1 MSYFLENEEV
11 EKVEE
16 VKEQDGIAS
25 IEPLLDNRIVRAI
38 REMGFEKLSPIQ
50 EQAIPYL
57 LQGEDIIG
65 QAQTG
70 TGKTAAFGIP
80 AIQHIN
86 PDVKKLQ
93 TIILCPTRELAIQAA
108 EELRKIAKYMHGI
121 KVLPVYGG
129 QDISRQIAGLRGV
142 QIIVGTPG
150 RVMDHMRRRTIK
162 LDLVNMVVLDEADEM
177 LNMGFREDMELILG
191 QIPGEHQTALFSA
204 TMPKP
209 ILEITDRFQKDAK
222 IVKVAAKE
230 LTIPLVSQKFY
241 RVKNQDKDAAC
252 VRLLEYYQ
260 PKLTLIF
267 CNTKK
272 KVDELSDL
280 LKEQGFQAE
289 GLHGDLSQAQ
299 RDAVMKR
306 FRNGGTSI
314 LIATDVAARGIDV
327 DDVEAVINYDIPQDI
342 EYYVHRIGRTGRA
355 GRKGRS
361 FTFANSREIYKI
373 REIERVCHTTITEK
387 KLPGAAKVLK
397 AKADKYLNK
406 AWELHEHE
414 DIELMK
420 SFLQRKME
428 EEGCDALELAA
439 AMLKLQ
445 VGDKGEEIAADEY
458 TKRGNRFGDRGR
470 SGRDDG
476 EGRSF
481 GRGDGSLAVKTGN
494 AEDSAAVTEIA
505 ETMAAPVSVRTEDAA
520 EMKTVR
526 MEENGAAVTKR
537 RLTANTLGTERR
549 EKRKRERNGKSRAS
563 VTASPREN
571 DLNLMRKLVDLPQK
585 PQLCFCGKSCIV
597 REECIGN
604 NRKVCGMKTLKKQI
618 PYILLG
624 ATLLLLLGLNIISQD
639 HWLDSDMAAEMIF
652 SRILSE
658 EHHIF
663 STTNWYYSTE
673 FRVLYTQLIM
683 GPLFRICSNWH
694 VIRTITNLVFY
705 GLMLASYYYFM
716 KPLKVSRGLTVLSS
730 CLLLLPF
737 SETMMTHMQMGNTYM
752 SHVILVLWF
761 FGMYLRLCSGEYH
774 AKRKVSLWIFYVL
787 LAIVCGMS
795 GVRYLLALQCPLVL
809 TSFFYLLG
817 GEEFQSFR
825 GEMTKE
831 HFQTLFSTDRMR
843 YFLYSLAG
851 AFFAVVGYG
860 INVVFI
866 SHKYVFQT
874 YGATNF
880 IALYHGVLFD
890 RIQNAVGCLLML
902 FGYIPDKGFL
912 SLRGVVTMAAFVLL
926 GIYGY
931 VTVKSGKMQ
940 RVTGFRSLITLFL
953 KVSFVLNLFVFIFT
967 TSTMVPRYYITIFI
981 FALPVLCFYLE
992 EEKMPFDRFAVA
1004 ALLTIC
1010 LILGTGKTV
1019 MSFLTVDKNETK
1031 RPVAEFL
1038 AGNGYD
1044 FGFATYNNANII
1056 TELTN
1061 GEVEIGNIGD
1071 PEHLEYFKWSS
1082 PMKYYEEGYHAGE
1095 TFLLLTAEECAEYAE
1110 APALNQGEK
1119 VYEDGSYTVYVFD
1132 STEDLMDCAVA
1143 RQ

>member
-1 MSYFLENEEV
+1 MSYFLKNEEV
-11 EKVEE
+11 NEEVEE

-209 ILEITDRFQKDAK
+209 ILEITDRFQNDAK
-222 IVKVAAKE
+222 LVKVAAQE

-470 SGRDDG
+470 SGRGDGEVRSFHRGDGRRRFGREDGERRRFVRGDRDRREDGSTGSG
-476 EGRSF
+476 EGRRRRRSDSREDGRKWNDRDRKTADRKPSAERAEREAKKRKKREEPGIGNSF
-481 GRGDGSLAVKTGN
+481 
-494 AEDSAAVTEIA
+494 
-505 ETMAAPVSVRTEDAA
+505 P
-520 EMKTVR
+520 
-526 MEENGAAVTKR
+526 
-537 RLTANTLGTERR
+537 
-549 EKRKRERNGKSRAS
+549 KRKRS
-563 VTASPREN
+563 
-571 DLNLMRKLVDLPQK
+571 
-585 PQLCFCGKSCIV
+585 
-597 REECIGN
+597 
-604 NRKVCGMKTLKKQI
+604 
-618 PYILLG
+618 
-624 ATLLLLLGLNIISQD
+624 
-639 HWLDSDMAAEMIF
+639 
-652 SRILSE
+652 
-658 EHHIF
+658 
-663 STTNWYYSTE
+663 
-673 FRVLYTQLIM
+673 
-683 GPLFRICSNWH
+683 
-694 VIRTITNLVFY
+694 
-705 GLMLASYYYFM
+705 
-716 KPLKVSRGLTVLSS
+716 
-730 CLLLLPF
+730 
-737 SETMMTHMQMGNTYM
+737 
-752 SHVILVLWF
+752 
-761 FGMYLRLCSGEYH
+761 
-774 AKRKVSLWIFYVL
+774 
-787 LAIVCGMS
+787 
-795 GVRYLLALQCPLVL
+795 
-809 TSFFYLLG
+809 
-817 GEEFQSFR
+817 
-825 GEMTKE
+825 
-831 HFQTLFSTDRMR
+831 
-843 YFLYSLAG
+843 
-851 AFFAVVGYG
+851 
-860 INVVFI
+860 
-866 SHKYVFQT
+866 
-874 YGATNF
+874 
-880 IALYHGVLFD
+880 
-890 RIQNAVGCLLML
+890 
-902 FGYIPDKGFL
+902 
-912 SLRGVVTMAAFVLL
+912 
-926 GIYGY
+926 
-931 VTVKSGKMQ
+931 
-940 RVTGFRSLITLFL
+940 
-953 KVSFVLNLFVFIFT
+953 
-967 TSTMVPRYYITIFI
+967 
-981 FALPVLCFYLE
+981 
-992 EEKMPFDRFAVA
+992 
-1004 ALLTIC
+1004 
-1010 LILGTGKTV
+1010 
-1019 MSFLTVDKNETK
+1019 
-1031 RPVAEFL
+1031 
-1038 AGNGYD
+1038 
-1044 FGFATYNNANII
+1044 
-1056 TELTN
+1056 
-1061 GEVEIGNIGD
+1061 
-1071 PEHLEYFKWSS
+1071 
-1082 PMKYYEEGYHAGE
+1082 
-1095 TFLLLTAEECAEYAE
+1095 
-1110 APALNQGEK
+1110 
-1119 VYEDGSYTVYVFD
+1119 
-1132 STEDLMDCAVA
+1132 
-1143 RQ
+1143 

>member
-209 ILEITDRFQKDAK
+209 ILEITDRFQNDAK
-222 IVKVAAKE
+222 LVKVAAQE
-230 LTIPLVSQKFY
+230 QTIPLVSQKFY

-445 VGDKGEEIAADEY
+445 VGDKDEEIAADEY

-470 SGRDDG
+470 SGRDGG

-481 GRGDGSLAVKTGN
+481 GRGDGRRKLGR
-494 AEDSAAVTEIA
+494 ED
-505 ETMAAPVSVRTEDAA
+505 
-520 EMKTVR
+520 
-526 MEENGAAVTKR
+526 G
-537 RLTANTLGTERR
+537 ERR
-549 EKRKRERNGKSRAS
+549 RFGRSDRDRRDDGSTGSGEERRRRRSDSREDGRKWNDRDRKNADRKPSAERAEREAKKRKK
-563 VTASPREN
+563 
-571 DLNLMRKLVDLPQK
+571 
-585 PQLCFCGKSCIV
+585 
-597 REECIGN
+597 REEPGIGN
-604 NRKVCGMKTLKKQI
+604 SFPKK
-618 PYILLG
+618 
-624 ATLLLLLGLNIISQD
+624 
-639 HWLDSDMAAEMIF
+639 
-652 SRILSE
+652 
-658 EHHIF
+658 
-663 STTNWYYSTE
+663 
-673 FRVLYTQLIM
+673 
-683 GPLFRICSNWH
+683 
-694 VIRTITNLVFY
+694 
-705 GLMLASYYYFM
+705 
-716 KPLKVSRGLTVLSS
+716 
-730 CLLLLPF
+730 
-737 SETMMTHMQMGNTYM
+737 
-752 SHVILVLWF
+752 
-761 FGMYLRLCSGEYH
+761 
-774 AKRKVSLWIFYVL
+774 KRS
-787 LAIVCGMS
+787 
-795 GVRYLLALQCPLVL
+795 
-809 TSFFYLLG
+809 
-817 GEEFQSFR
+817 
-825 GEMTKE
+825 
-831 HFQTLFSTDRMR
+831 
-843 YFLYSLAG
+843 
-851 AFFAVVGYG
+851 
-860 INVVFI
+860 
-866 SHKYVFQT
+866 
-874 YGATNF
+874 
-880 IALYHGVLFD
+880 
-890 RIQNAVGCLLML
+890 
-902 FGYIPDKGFL
+902 
-912 SLRGVVTMAAFVLL
+912 
-926 GIYGY
+926 
-931 VTVKSGKMQ
+931 
-940 RVTGFRSLITLFL
+940 
-953 KVSFVLNLFVFIFT
+953 
-967 TSTMVPRYYITIFI
+967 
-981 FALPVLCFYLE
+981 
-992 EEKMPFDRFAVA
+992 
-1004 ALLTIC
+1004 
-1010 LILGTGKTV
+1010 
-1019 MSFLTVDKNETK
+1019 
-1031 RPVAEFL
+1031 
-1038 AGNGYD
+1038 
-1044 FGFATYNNANII
+1044 
-1056 TELTN
+1056 
-1061 GEVEIGNIGD
+1061 
-1071 PEHLEYFKWSS
+1071 
-1082 PMKYYEEGYHAGE
+1082 
-1095 TFLLLTAEECAEYAE
+1095 
-1110 APALNQGEK
+1110 
-1119 VYEDGSYTVYVFD
+1119 
-1132 STEDLMDCAVA
+1132 
-1143 RQ
+1143 

>member
-1 MSYFLENEEV
+1 MSYFLKNEEVNEEV
-11 EKVEE
+11 EE
-16 VKEQDGIAS
+16 
-25 IEPLLDNRIVRAI
+25 
-38 REMGFEKLSPIQ
+38 IQ

-209 ILEITDRFQKDAK
+209 ILEITDRFQNDAK
-222 IVKVAAKE
+222 LVKVAAQE

-397 AKADKYLNK
+397 AKADKYLNR

-439 AMLKLQ
+439 TMLKLQ

-470 SGRDDG
+470 SGRGDG

-481 GRGDGSLAVKTGN
+481 GRGDGRRRFGRGDNGRDGARRRFGRDDSAGC
-494 AEDSAAVTEIA
+494 EDSRDA
-505 ETMAAPVSVRTEDAA
+505 ENSRFGRSDRRRRDNGSTGSGEDRRRRRSDSREDGRKWNDRDRKNADRKPSA
-520 EMKTVR
+520 EREAKKR
-526 MEENGAAVTKR
+526 KKREEPGIGNSFP
-537 RLTANTLGTERR
+537 
-549 EKRKRERNGKSRAS
+549 KRKRS
-563 VTASPREN
+563 
-571 DLNLMRKLVDLPQK
+571 
-585 PQLCFCGKSCIV
+585 
-597 REECIGN
+597 
-604 NRKVCGMKTLKKQI
+604 
-618 PYILLG
+618 
-624 ATLLLLLGLNIISQD
+624 
-639 HWLDSDMAAEMIF
+639 
-652 SRILSE
+652 
-658 EHHIF
+658 
-663 STTNWYYSTE
+663 
-673 FRVLYTQLIM
+673 
-683 GPLFRICSNWH
+683 
-694 VIRTITNLVFY
+694 
-705 GLMLASYYYFM
+705 
-716 KPLKVSRGLTVLSS
+716 
-730 CLLLLPF
+730 
-737 SETMMTHMQMGNTYM
+737 
-752 SHVILVLWF
+752 
-761 FGMYLRLCSGEYH
+761 
-774 AKRKVSLWIFYVL
+774 
-787 LAIVCGMS
+787 
-795 GVRYLLALQCPLVL
+795 
-809 TSFFYLLG
+809 
-817 GEEFQSFR
+817 
-825 GEMTKE
+825 
-831 HFQTLFSTDRMR
+831 
-843 YFLYSLAG
+843 
-851 AFFAVVGYG
+851 
-860 INVVFI
+860 
-866 SHKYVFQT
+866 
-874 YGATNF
+874 
-880 IALYHGVLFD
+880 
-890 RIQNAVGCLLML
+890 
-902 FGYIPDKGFL
+902 
-912 SLRGVVTMAAFVLL
+912 
-926 GIYGY
+926 
-931 VTVKSGKMQ
+931 
-940 RVTGFRSLITLFL
+940 
-953 KVSFVLNLFVFIFT
+953 
-967 TSTMVPRYYITIFI
+967 
-981 FALPVLCFYLE
+981 
-992 EEKMPFDRFAVA
+992 
-1004 ALLTIC
+1004 
-1010 LILGTGKTV
+1010 
-1019 MSFLTVDKNETK
+1019 
-1031 RPVAEFL
+1031 
-1038 AGNGYD
+1038 
-1044 FGFATYNNANII
+1044 
-1056 TELTN
+1056 
-1061 GEVEIGNIGD
+1061 
-1071 PEHLEYFKWSS
+1071 
-1082 PMKYYEEGYHAGE
+1082 
-1095 TFLLLTAEECAEYAE
+1095 
-1110 APALNQGEK
+1110 
-1119 VYEDGSYTVYVFD
+1119 
-1132 STEDLMDCAVA
+1132 
-1143 RQ
+1143 

>member
-16 VKEQDGIAS
+16 VKAQDGIAS

-38 REMGFEKLSPIQ
+38 REMGFEELSPIQ

-209 ILEITDRFQKDAK
+209 ILEITDRFQNDAK
-222 IVKVAAKE
+222 LVKVAAQE

-420 SFLQRKME
+420 SFLQRKLE

-470 SGRDDG
+470 SGRGDG

-481 GRGDGSLAVKTGN
+481 GRGDG
-494 AEDSAAVTEIA
+494 
-505 ETMAAPVSVRTEDAA
+505 
-520 EMKTVR
+520 
-526 MEENGAAVTKR
+526 R
-537 RLTANTLGTERR
+537 RRFGRGDRDRR
-549 EKRKRERNGKSRAS
+549 EDGSTGSGEGRRRRRSDSREDGRKWNDRDRKNADRKPSAERAEREAKKRKKREEPGIGNSFPKRKRS
-563 VTASPREN
+563 
-571 DLNLMRKLVDLPQK
+571 
-585 PQLCFCGKSCIV
+585 
-597 REECIGN
+597 
-604 NRKVCGMKTLKKQI
+604 
-618 PYILLG
+618 
-624 ATLLLLLGLNIISQD
+624 
-639 HWLDSDMAAEMIF
+639 
-652 SRILSE
+652 
-658 EHHIF
+658 
-663 STTNWYYSTE
+663 
-673 FRVLYTQLIM
+673 
-683 GPLFRICSNWH
+683 
-694 VIRTITNLVFY
+694 
-705 GLMLASYYYFM
+705 
-716 KPLKVSRGLTVLSS
+716 
-730 CLLLLPF
+730 
-737 SETMMTHMQMGNTYM
+737 
-752 SHVILVLWF
+752 
-761 FGMYLRLCSGEYH
+761 
-774 AKRKVSLWIFYVL
+774 
-787 LAIVCGMS
+787 
-795 GVRYLLALQCPLVL
+795 
-809 TSFFYLLG
+809 
-817 GEEFQSFR
+817 
-825 GEMTKE
+825 
-831 HFQTLFSTDRMR
+831 
-843 YFLYSLAG
+843 
-851 AFFAVVGYG
+851 
-860 INVVFI
+860 
-866 SHKYVFQT
+866 
-874 YGATNF
+874 
-880 IALYHGVLFD
+880 
-890 RIQNAVGCLLML
+890 
-902 FGYIPDKGFL
+902 
-912 SLRGVVTMAAFVLL
+912 
-926 GIYGY
+926 
-931 VTVKSGKMQ
+931 
-940 RVTGFRSLITLFL
+940 
-953 KVSFVLNLFVFIFT
+953 
-967 TSTMVPRYYITIFI
+967 
-981 FALPVLCFYLE
+981 
-992 EEKMPFDRFAVA
+992 
-1004 ALLTIC
+1004 
-1010 LILGTGKTV
+1010 
-1019 MSFLTVDKNETK
+1019 
-1031 RPVAEFL
+1031 
-1038 AGNGYD
+1038 
-1044 FGFATYNNANII
+1044 
-1056 TELTN
+1056 
-1061 GEVEIGNIGD
+1061 
-1071 PEHLEYFKWSS
+1071 
-1082 PMKYYEEGYHAGE
+1082 
-1095 TFLLLTAEECAEYAE
+1095 
-1110 APALNQGEK
+1110 
-1119 VYEDGSYTVYVFD
+1119 
-1132 STEDLMDCAVA
+1132 
-1143 RQ
+1143 

>member
-150 RVMDHMRRRTIK
+150 RVMDHMRRHTIK

-209 ILEITDRFQKDAK
+209 ILEITDRFQNDAK
-222 IVKVAAKE
+222 LVKVAAQE

-241 RVKNQDKDAAC
+241 RVKSQDKDAAC

-481 GRGDGSLAVKTGN
+481 GRGDGRRRFGR
-494 AEDSAAVTEIA
+494 ED
-505 ETMAAPVSVRTEDAA
+505 
-520 EMKTVR
+520 
-526 MEENGAAVTKR
+526 G
-537 RLTANTLGTERR
+537 ERR
-549 EKRKRERNGKSRAS
+549 RFGRGDRDHREDGSTGSGEGRRRRRSDSREDGRKWNDRDRKNADRKPSAERAAKKRKKREEPGIGNSFPKRKRS
-563 VTASPREN
+563 
-571 DLNLMRKLVDLPQK
+571 
-585 PQLCFCGKSCIV
+585 
-597 REECIGN
+597 
-604 NRKVCGMKTLKKQI
+604 
-618 PYILLG
+618 
-624 ATLLLLLGLNIISQD
+624 
-639 HWLDSDMAAEMIF
+639 
-652 SRILSE
+652 
-658 EHHIF
+658 
-663 STTNWYYSTE
+663 
-673 FRVLYTQLIM
+673 
-683 GPLFRICSNWH
+683 
-694 VIRTITNLVFY
+694 
-705 GLMLASYYYFM
+705 
-716 KPLKVSRGLTVLSS
+716 
-730 CLLLLPF
+730 
-737 SETMMTHMQMGNTYM
+737 
-752 SHVILVLWF
+752 
-761 FGMYLRLCSGEYH
+761 
-774 AKRKVSLWIFYVL
+774 
-787 LAIVCGMS
+787 
-795 GVRYLLALQCPLVL
+795 
-809 TSFFYLLG
+809 
-817 GEEFQSFR
+817 
-825 GEMTKE
+825 
-831 HFQTLFSTDRMR
+831 
-843 YFLYSLAG
+843 
-851 AFFAVVGYG
+851 
-860 INVVFI
+860 
-866 SHKYVFQT
+866 
-874 YGATNF
+874 
-880 IALYHGVLFD
+880 
-890 RIQNAVGCLLML
+890 
-902 FGYIPDKGFL
+902 
-912 SLRGVVTMAAFVLL
+912 
-926 GIYGY
+926 
-931 VTVKSGKMQ
+931 
-940 RVTGFRSLITLFL
+940 
-953 KVSFVLNLFVFIFT
+953 
-967 TSTMVPRYYITIFI
+967 
-981 FALPVLCFYLE
+981 
-992 EEKMPFDRFAVA
+992 
-1004 ALLTIC
+1004 
-1010 LILGTGKTV
+1010 
-1019 MSFLTVDKNETK
+1019 
-1031 RPVAEFL
+1031 
-1038 AGNGYD
+1038 
-1044 FGFATYNNANII
+1044 
-1056 TELTN
+1056 
-1061 GEVEIGNIGD
+1061 
-1071 PEHLEYFKWSS
+1071 
-1082 PMKYYEEGYHAGE
+1082 
-1095 TFLLLTAEECAEYAE
+1095 
-1110 APALNQGEK
+1110 
-1119 VYEDGSYTVYVFD
+1119 
-1132 STEDLMDCAVA
+1132 
-1143 RQ
+1143 

>member
-1 MSYFLENEEV
+1 VSYFLENEEV
-11 EKVEE
+11 
-16 VKEQDGIAS
+16 VKEQETLQDEAGMQQENEQDGIAS

-150 RVMDHMRRRTIK
+150 RVMDHMRRHTIK

-222 IVKVAAKE
+222 LVKVAAKE

-272 KVDELSDL
+272 KVDELADL
-280 LKEQGFQAE
+280 LKQQGFQAE

-299 RDAVMKR
+299 RDVAMNR
-306 FRNGGTSI
+306 FRNGGASI

-397 AKADKYLNK
+397 AKADKYLNN

-439 AMLKLQ
+439 AMLKYQ

-458 TKRGNRFGDRGR
+458 AQRRGRFGERGR
-470 SGRDDG
+470 FGRGGDEGRNFGRRGGRRRDNGRDD
-476 EGRSF
+476 EEHRERRRF
-481 GRGDGSLAVKTGN
+481 GRGDGAGR
-494 AEDSAAVTEIA
+494 EDSRDGENSRFGRSDRKRSGRDKKTA
-505 ETMAAPVSVRTEDAA
+505 ERKLTGDR
-520 EMKTVR
+520 
-526 MEENGAAVTKR
+526 EERERKKR
-537 RLTANTLGTERR
+537 KKKEEPGIGNSFP
-549 EKRKRERNGKSRAS
+549 KRKR
-563 VTASPREN
+563 
-571 DLNLMRKLVDLPQK
+571 
-585 PQLCFCGKSCIV
+585 
-597 REECIGN
+597 
-604 NRKVCGMKTLKKQI
+604 
-618 PYILLG
+618 
-624 ATLLLLLGLNIISQD
+624 
-639 HWLDSDMAAEMIF
+639 
-652 SRILSE
+652 
-658 EHHIF
+658 
-663 STTNWYYSTE
+663 
-673 FRVLYTQLIM
+673 
-683 GPLFRICSNWH
+683 
-694 VIRTITNLVFY
+694 
-705 GLMLASYYYFM
+705 
-716 KPLKVSRGLTVLSS
+716 
-730 CLLLLPF
+730 
-737 SETMMTHMQMGNTYM
+737 
-752 SHVILVLWF
+752 
-761 FGMYLRLCSGEYH
+761 
-774 AKRKVSLWIFYVL
+774 
-787 LAIVCGMS
+787 
-795 GVRYLLALQCPLVL
+795 
-809 TSFFYLLG
+809 
-817 GEEFQSFR
+817 
-825 GEMTKE
+825 
-831 HFQTLFSTDRMR
+831 
-843 YFLYSLAG
+843 
-851 AFFAVVGYG
+851 
-860 INVVFI
+860 
-866 SHKYVFQT
+866 
-874 YGATNF
+874 
-880 IALYHGVLFD
+880 
-890 RIQNAVGCLLML
+890 
-902 FGYIPDKGFL
+902 
-912 SLRGVVTMAAFVLL
+912 
-926 GIYGY
+926 
-931 VTVKSGKMQ
+931 
-940 RVTGFRSLITLFL
+940 
-953 KVSFVLNLFVFIFT
+953 
-967 TSTMVPRYYITIFI
+967 
-981 FALPVLCFYLE
+981 
-992 EEKMPFDRFAVA
+992 
-1004 ALLTIC
+1004 
-1010 LILGTGKTV
+1010 
-1019 MSFLTVDKNETK
+1019 
-1031 RPVAEFL
+1031 
-1038 AGNGYD
+1038 
-1044 FGFATYNNANII
+1044 
-1056 TELTN
+1056 
-1061 GEVEIGNIGD
+1061 
-1071 PEHLEYFKWSS
+1071 
-1082 PMKYYEEGYHAGE
+1082 
-1095 TFLLLTAEECAEYAE
+1095 
-1110 APALNQGEK
+1110 
-1119 VYEDGSYTVYVFD
+1119 
-1132 STEDLMDCAVA
+1132 
-1143 RQ
+1143 

>member
-150 RVMDHMRRRTIK
+150 RVMDHMRRHTIK

-209 ILEITDRFQKDAK
+209 ILEIADRFQNDAK
-222 IVKVAAKE
+222 LVKVAAQE

-470 SGRDDG
+470 AGRGDG
-476 EGRSF
+476 EVRSF
-481 GRGDGSLAVKTGN
+481 GRGDGRRKLGR
-494 AEDSAAVTEIA
+494 ED
-505 ETMAAPVSVRTEDAA
+505 
-520 EMKTVR
+520 
-526 MEENGAAVTKR
+526 G
-537 RLTANTLGTERR
+537 ERR
-549 EKRKRERNGKSRAS
+549 RFGRGDRDHREDGSAGSGEGRRRRRSDSREDGRKWNDRDRKTADRKPSAERAEREAKKRKKREEPGIGNSFPKRKRS
-563 VTASPREN
+563 
-571 DLNLMRKLVDLPQK
+571 
-585 PQLCFCGKSCIV
+585 
-597 REECIGN
+597 
-604 NRKVCGMKTLKKQI
+604 
-618 PYILLG
+618 
-624 ATLLLLLGLNIISQD
+624 
-639 HWLDSDMAAEMIF
+639 
-652 SRILSE
+652 
-658 EHHIF
+658 
-663 STTNWYYSTE
+663 
-673 FRVLYTQLIM
+673 
-683 GPLFRICSNWH
+683 
-694 VIRTITNLVFY
+694 
-705 GLMLASYYYFM
+705 
-716 KPLKVSRGLTVLSS
+716 
-730 CLLLLPF
+730 
-737 SETMMTHMQMGNTYM
+737 
-752 SHVILVLWF
+752 
-761 FGMYLRLCSGEYH
+761 
-774 AKRKVSLWIFYVL
+774 
-787 LAIVCGMS
+787 
-795 GVRYLLALQCPLVL
+795 
-809 TSFFYLLG
+809 
-817 GEEFQSFR
+817 
-825 GEMTKE
+825 
-831 HFQTLFSTDRMR
+831 
-843 YFLYSLAG
+843 
-851 AFFAVVGYG
+851 
-860 INVVFI
+860 
-866 SHKYVFQT
+866 
-874 YGATNF
+874 
-880 IALYHGVLFD
+880 
-890 RIQNAVGCLLML
+890 
-902 FGYIPDKGFL
+902 
-912 SLRGVVTMAAFVLL
+912 
-926 GIYGY
+926 
-931 VTVKSGKMQ
+931 
-940 RVTGFRSLITLFL
+940 
-953 KVSFVLNLFVFIFT
+953 
-967 TSTMVPRYYITIFI
+967 
-981 FALPVLCFYLE
+981 
-992 EEKMPFDRFAVA
+992 
-1004 ALLTIC
+1004 
-1010 LILGTGKTV
+1010 
-1019 MSFLTVDKNETK
+1019 
-1031 RPVAEFL
+1031 
-1038 AGNGYD
+1038 
-1044 FGFATYNNANII
+1044 
-1056 TELTN
+1056 
-1061 GEVEIGNIGD
+1061 
-1071 PEHLEYFKWSS
+1071 
-1082 PMKYYEEGYHAGE
+1082 
-1095 TFLLLTAEECAEYAE
+1095 
-1110 APALNQGEK
+1110 
-1119 VYEDGSYTVYVFD
+1119 
-1132 STEDLMDCAVA
+1132 
-1143 RQ
+1143 

>member
-1 MSYFLENEEV
+1 MSYFLKNEEV
-11 EKVEE
+11 NEAVEE
-16 VKEQDGIAS
+16 VKAQDGIAS

-150 RVMDHMRRRTIK
+150 RIMDHMRRRTIK

-209 ILEITDRFQKDAK
+209 ILEITDRFQNDAK
-222 IVKVAAKE
+222 LVKVAAQE

-272 KVDELSDL
+272 KVDELADL
-280 LKEQGFQAE
+280 LKQQGFQAE

-299 RDAVMKR
+299 RDVAMNR
-306 FRNGGTSI
+306 FRNGGASI

-361 FTFANSREIYKI
+361 FTFANSREIGKI

-439 AMLKLQ
+439 AMLKYQ

-470 SGRDDG
+470 SGRDGG

-481 GRGDGSLAVKTGN
+481 GRGDGRRKFGREDGDRRRFGRGDRDRRDDDNTVSGENRRHRRDENREDGRKWGGRDKKASDRKYSGDRAEREVK
-494 AEDSAAVTEIA
+494 
-505 ETMAAPVSVRTEDAA
+505 
-520 EMKTVR
+520 
-526 MEENGAAVTKR
+526 
-537 RLTANTLGTERR
+537 
-549 EKRKRERNGKSRAS
+549 KRKK
-563 VTASPREN
+563 
-571 DLNLMRKLVDLPQK
+571 
-585 PQLCFCGKSCIV
+585 
-597 REECIGN
+597 REEPGIGN
-604 NRKVCGMKTLKKQI
+604 SFPKKKNLK
-618 PYILLG
+618 
-624 ATLLLLLGLNIISQD
+624 
-639 HWLDSDMAAEMIF
+639 
-652 SRILSE
+652 
-658 EHHIF
+658 
-663 STTNWYYSTE
+663 
-673 FRVLYTQLIM
+673 
-683 GPLFRICSNWH
+683 
-694 VIRTITNLVFY
+694 
-705 GLMLASYYYFM
+705 
-716 KPLKVSRGLTVLSS
+716 
-730 CLLLLPF
+730 
-737 SETMMTHMQMGNTYM
+737 
-752 SHVILVLWF
+752 
-761 FGMYLRLCSGEYH
+761 
-774 AKRKVSLWIFYVL
+774 
-787 LAIVCGMS
+787 
-795 GVRYLLALQCPLVL
+795 
-809 TSFFYLLG
+809 
-817 GEEFQSFR
+817 
-825 GEMTKE
+825 
-831 HFQTLFSTDRMR
+831 
-843 YFLYSLAG
+843 
-851 AFFAVVGYG
+851 
-860 INVVFI
+860 
-866 SHKYVFQT
+866 
-874 YGATNF
+874 
-880 IALYHGVLFD
+880 
-890 RIQNAVGCLLML
+890 
-902 FGYIPDKGFL
+902 
-912 SLRGVVTMAAFVLL
+912 
-926 GIYGY
+926 
-931 VTVKSGKMQ
+931 
-940 RVTGFRSLITLFL
+940 
-953 KVSFVLNLFVFIFT
+953 
-967 TSTMVPRYYITIFI
+967 
-981 FALPVLCFYLE
+981 
-992 EEKMPFDRFAVA
+992 
-1004 ALLTIC
+1004 
-1010 LILGTGKTV
+1010 
-1019 MSFLTVDKNETK
+1019 
-1031 RPVAEFL
+1031 
-1038 AGNGYD
+1038 
-1044 FGFATYNNANII
+1044 
-1056 TELTN
+1056 
-1061 GEVEIGNIGD
+1061 
-1071 PEHLEYFKWSS
+1071 
-1082 PMKYYEEGYHAGE
+1082 
-1095 TFLLLTAEECAEYAE
+1095 
-1110 APALNQGEK
+1110 
-1119 VYEDGSYTVYVFD
+1119 
-1132 STEDLMDCAVA
+1132 
-1143 RQ
+1143 

>member
-1 MSYFLENEEV
+1 MSYFLENEEA
-11 EKVEE
+11 
-16 VKEQDGIAS
+16 VKEQEILQDETSVQQENEQDGIAS

-150 RVMDHMRRRTIK
+150 RVMDHMRRHTIK

-191 QIPGEHQTALFSA
+191 QILGEHQTALFSA

-222 IVKVAAKE
+222 LVKVAAKE

-272 KVDELSDL
+272 KVDELADL
-280 LKEQGFQAE
+280 LKQQGFQAE

-299 RDAVMKR
+299 RDVAMNR
-306 FRNGGTSI
+306 FRNGGASI

-397 AKADKYLNK
+397 AKADKYLNN

-439 AMLKLQ
+439 AMLKYQ

-458 TKRGNRFGDRGR
+458 AQRRGRFGERGR
-470 SGRDDG
+470 FGRGGDEGRNFGRRGGRRRDNGRDD
-476 EGRSF
+476 EEHRERRRF
-481 GRGDGSLAVKTGN
+481 GRGDGAGR
-494 AEDSAAVTEIA
+494 EDSRDGENSRFGRSDRKRSGRDKKTA
-505 ETMAAPVSVRTEDAA
+505 ERKLTGDR
-520 EMKTVR
+520 
-526 MEENGAAVTKR
+526 EERERKKR
-537 RLTANTLGTERR
+537 KKKEEPGIGNSFP
-549 EKRKRERNGKSRAS
+549 KRKR
-563 VTASPREN
+563 
-571 DLNLMRKLVDLPQK
+571 
-585 PQLCFCGKSCIV
+585 
-597 REECIGN
+597 
-604 NRKVCGMKTLKKQI
+604 
-618 PYILLG
+618 
-624 ATLLLLLGLNIISQD
+624 
-639 HWLDSDMAAEMIF
+639 
-652 SRILSE
+652 
-658 EHHIF
+658 
-663 STTNWYYSTE
+663 
-673 FRVLYTQLIM
+673 
-683 GPLFRICSNWH
+683 
-694 VIRTITNLVFY
+694 
-705 GLMLASYYYFM
+705 
-716 KPLKVSRGLTVLSS
+716 
-730 CLLLLPF
+730 
-737 SETMMTHMQMGNTYM
+737 
-752 SHVILVLWF
+752 
-761 FGMYLRLCSGEYH
+761 
-774 AKRKVSLWIFYVL
+774 
-787 LAIVCGMS
+787 
-795 GVRYLLALQCPLVL
+795 
-809 TSFFYLLG
+809 
-817 GEEFQSFR
+817 
-825 GEMTKE
+825 
-831 HFQTLFSTDRMR
+831 
-843 YFLYSLAG
+843 
-851 AFFAVVGYG
+851 
-860 INVVFI
+860 
-866 SHKYVFQT
+866 
-874 YGATNF
+874 
-880 IALYHGVLFD
+880 
-890 RIQNAVGCLLML
+890 
-902 FGYIPDKGFL
+902 
-912 SLRGVVTMAAFVLL
+912 
-926 GIYGY
+926 
-931 VTVKSGKMQ
+931 
-940 RVTGFRSLITLFL
+940 
-953 KVSFVLNLFVFIFT
+953 
-967 TSTMVPRYYITIFI
+967 
-981 FALPVLCFYLE
+981 
-992 EEKMPFDRFAVA
+992 
-1004 ALLTIC
+1004 
-1010 LILGTGKTV
+1010 
-1019 MSFLTVDKNETK
+1019 
-1031 RPVAEFL
+1031 
-1038 AGNGYD
+1038 
-1044 FGFATYNNANII
+1044 
-1056 TELTN
+1056 
-1061 GEVEIGNIGD
+1061 
-1071 PEHLEYFKWSS
+1071 
-1082 PMKYYEEGYHAGE
+1082 
-1095 TFLLLTAEECAEYAE
+1095 
-1110 APALNQGEK
+1110 
-1119 VYEDGSYTVYVFD
+1119 
-1132 STEDLMDCAVA
+1132 
-1143 RQ
+1143 

>member
-1 MSYFLENEEV
+1 MSYFLENEEA
-11 EKVEE
+11 
-16 VKEQDGIAS
+16 VKEQEILQDETSVQQENEQDGIAS

-150 RVMDHMRRRTIK
+150 RVMDHMRRHTIK

-222 IVKVAAKE
+222 LVKVAAKE

-272 KVDELSDL
+272 KVDELADL
-280 LKEQGFQAE
+280 LKQQGFQAE

-299 RDAVMKR
+299 RDVAMNR
-306 FRNGGTSI
+306 FRNGGASI

-397 AKADKYLNK
+397 AKADKYLNN

-439 AMLKLQ
+439 AMLKYQ

-458 TKRGNRFGDRGR
+458 AQRRGRFGERGR
-470 SGRDDG
+470 FGRCGDEGRNFGRRGGRRRDNGRDD
-476 EGRSF
+476 EEHRERRRF
-481 GRGDGSLAVKTGN
+481 GRGDGAGR
-494 AEDSAAVTEIA
+494 EDSRNGENSRFGRSDRKRSGRDKKTA
-505 ETMAAPVSVRTEDAA
+505 ERKLTGDR
-520 EMKTVR
+520 
-526 MEENGAAVTKR
+526 EERERKKR
-537 RLTANTLGTERR
+537 KKKEEPGIGNSFP
-549 EKRKRERNGKSRAS
+549 KRKR
-563 VTASPREN
+563 
-571 DLNLMRKLVDLPQK
+571 
-585 PQLCFCGKSCIV
+585 
-597 REECIGN
+597 
-604 NRKVCGMKTLKKQI
+604 
-618 PYILLG
+618 
-624 ATLLLLLGLNIISQD
+624 
-639 HWLDSDMAAEMIF
+639 
-652 SRILSE
+652 
-658 EHHIF
+658 
-663 STTNWYYSTE
+663 
-673 FRVLYTQLIM
+673 
-683 GPLFRICSNWH
+683 
-694 VIRTITNLVFY
+694 
-705 GLMLASYYYFM
+705 
-716 KPLKVSRGLTVLSS
+716 
-730 CLLLLPF
+730 
-737 SETMMTHMQMGNTYM
+737 
-752 SHVILVLWF
+752 
-761 FGMYLRLCSGEYH
+761 
-774 AKRKVSLWIFYVL
+774 
-787 LAIVCGMS
+787 
-795 GVRYLLALQCPLVL
+795 
-809 TSFFYLLG
+809 
-817 GEEFQSFR
+817 
-825 GEMTKE
+825 
-831 HFQTLFSTDRMR
+831 
-843 YFLYSLAG
+843 
-851 AFFAVVGYG
+851 
-860 INVVFI
+860 
-866 SHKYVFQT
+866 
-874 YGATNF
+874 
-880 IALYHGVLFD
+880 
-890 RIQNAVGCLLML
+890 
-902 FGYIPDKGFL
+902 
-912 SLRGVVTMAAFVLL
+912 
-926 GIYGY
+926 
-931 VTVKSGKMQ
+931 
-940 RVTGFRSLITLFL
+940 
-953 KVSFVLNLFVFIFT
+953 
-967 TSTMVPRYYITIFI
+967 
-981 FALPVLCFYLE
+981 
-992 EEKMPFDRFAVA
+992 
-1004 ALLTIC
+1004 
-1010 LILGTGKTV
+1010 
-1019 MSFLTVDKNETK
+1019 
-1031 RPVAEFL
+1031 
-1038 AGNGYD
+1038 
-1044 FGFATYNNANII
+1044 
-1056 TELTN
+1056 
-1061 GEVEIGNIGD
+1061 
-1071 PEHLEYFKWSS
+1071 
-1082 PMKYYEEGYHAGE
+1082 
-1095 TFLLLTAEECAEYAE
+1095 
-1110 APALNQGEK
+1110 
-1119 VYEDGSYTVYVFD
+1119 
-1132 STEDLMDCAVA
+1132 
-1143 RQ
+1143 

>member
-209 ILEITDRFQKDAK
+209 ILEITDRFQNDAK
-222 IVKVAAKE
+222 LVKVAAQE

-397 AKADKYLNK
+397 AKADKYLSK

-481 GRGDGSLAVKTGN
+481 GRGDGRRRFGRGDRDRRDNGSTGFGEDRRRRRSDSREDGRKWNDRDRKN
-494 AEDSAAVTEIA
+494 ADRKLSAERA
-505 ETMAAPVSVRTEDAA
+505 EREAKKR
-520 EMKTVR
+520 KKR
-526 MEENGAAVTKR
+526 EEPGIGNSFP
-537 RLTANTLGTERR
+537 
-549 EKRKRERNGKSRAS
+549 KRKRS
-563 VTASPREN
+563 
-571 DLNLMRKLVDLPQK
+571 
-585 PQLCFCGKSCIV
+585 
-597 REECIGN
+597 
-604 NRKVCGMKTLKKQI
+604 
-618 PYILLG
+618 
-624 ATLLLLLGLNIISQD
+624 
-639 HWLDSDMAAEMIF
+639 
-652 SRILSE
+652 
-658 EHHIF
+658 
-663 STTNWYYSTE
+663 
-673 FRVLYTQLIM
+673 
-683 GPLFRICSNWH
+683 
-694 VIRTITNLVFY
+694 
-705 GLMLASYYYFM
+705 
-716 KPLKVSRGLTVLSS
+716 
-730 CLLLLPF
+730 
-737 SETMMTHMQMGNTYM
+737 
-752 SHVILVLWF
+752 
-761 FGMYLRLCSGEYH
+761 
-774 AKRKVSLWIFYVL
+774 
-787 LAIVCGMS
+787 
-795 GVRYLLALQCPLVL
+795 
-809 TSFFYLLG
+809 
-817 GEEFQSFR
+817 
-825 GEMTKE
+825 
-831 HFQTLFSTDRMR
+831 
-843 YFLYSLAG
+843 
-851 AFFAVVGYG
+851 
-860 INVVFI
+860 
-866 SHKYVFQT
+866 
-874 YGATNF
+874 
-880 IALYHGVLFD
+880 
-890 RIQNAVGCLLML
+890 
-902 FGYIPDKGFL
+902 
-912 SLRGVVTMAAFVLL
+912 
-926 GIYGY
+926 
-931 VTVKSGKMQ
+931 
-940 RVTGFRSLITLFL
+940 
-953 KVSFVLNLFVFIFT
+953 
-967 TSTMVPRYYITIFI
+967 
-981 FALPVLCFYLE
+981 
-992 EEKMPFDRFAVA
+992 
-1004 ALLTIC
+1004 
-1010 LILGTGKTV
+1010 
-1019 MSFLTVDKNETK
+1019 
-1031 RPVAEFL
+1031 
-1038 AGNGYD
+1038 
-1044 FGFATYNNANII
+1044 
-1056 TELTN
+1056 
-1061 GEVEIGNIGD
+1061 
-1071 PEHLEYFKWSS
+1071 
-1082 PMKYYEEGYHAGE
+1082 
-1095 TFLLLTAEECAEYAE
+1095 
-1110 APALNQGEK
+1110 
-1119 VYEDGSYTVYVFD
+1119 
-1132 STEDLMDCAVA
+1132 
-1143 RQ
+1143 

>member
-11 EKVEE
+11 NEEVEE

-209 ILEITDRFQKDAK
+209 ILEITDRFQNDAK
-222 IVKVAAKE
+222 LVKVAAQE

-397 AKADKYLNK
+397 AKADKYLNR

-470 SGRDDG
+470 SGRGDG

-481 GRGDGSLAVKTGN
+481 GRGDGRRRFGR
-494 AEDSAAVTEIA
+494 ED
-505 ETMAAPVSVRTEDAA
+505 
-520 EMKTVR
+520 
-526 MEENGAAVTKR
+526 G
-537 RLTANTLGTERR
+537 ERR
-549 EKRKRERNGKSRAS
+549 RFVRGDRDRREDGSTGSGEGRRHRRSDSREDGRKWNDRDRKNADRKPSAEREAKKRKKREEPGIGNSFPKRKRS
-563 VTASPREN
+563 
-571 DLNLMRKLVDLPQK
+571 
-585 PQLCFCGKSCIV
+585 
-597 REECIGN
+597 
-604 NRKVCGMKTLKKQI
+604 
-618 PYILLG
+618 
-624 ATLLLLLGLNIISQD
+624 
-639 HWLDSDMAAEMIF
+639 
-652 SRILSE
+652 
-658 EHHIF
+658 
-663 STTNWYYSTE
+663 
-673 FRVLYTQLIM
+673 
-683 GPLFRICSNWH
+683 
-694 VIRTITNLVFY
+694 
-705 GLMLASYYYFM
+705 
-716 KPLKVSRGLTVLSS
+716 
-730 CLLLLPF
+730 
-737 SETMMTHMQMGNTYM
+737 
-752 SHVILVLWF
+752 
-761 FGMYLRLCSGEYH
+761 
-774 AKRKVSLWIFYVL
+774 
-787 LAIVCGMS
+787 
-795 GVRYLLALQCPLVL
+795 
-809 TSFFYLLG
+809 
-817 GEEFQSFR
+817 
-825 GEMTKE
+825 
-831 HFQTLFSTDRMR
+831 
-843 YFLYSLAG
+843 
-851 AFFAVVGYG
+851 
-860 INVVFI
+860 
-866 SHKYVFQT
+866 
-874 YGATNF
+874 
-880 IALYHGVLFD
+880 
-890 RIQNAVGCLLML
+890 
-902 FGYIPDKGFL
+902 
-912 SLRGVVTMAAFVLL
+912 
-926 GIYGY
+926 
-931 VTVKSGKMQ
+931 
-940 RVTGFRSLITLFL
+940 
-953 KVSFVLNLFVFIFT
+953 
-967 TSTMVPRYYITIFI
+967 
-981 FALPVLCFYLE
+981 
-992 EEKMPFDRFAVA
+992 
-1004 ALLTIC
+1004 
-1010 LILGTGKTV
+1010 
-1019 MSFLTVDKNETK
+1019 
-1031 RPVAEFL
+1031 
-1038 AGNGYD
+1038 
-1044 FGFATYNNANII
+1044 
-1056 TELTN
+1056 
-1061 GEVEIGNIGD
+1061 
-1071 PEHLEYFKWSS
+1071 
-1082 PMKYYEEGYHAGE
+1082 
-1095 TFLLLTAEECAEYAE
+1095 
-1110 APALNQGEK
+1110 
-1119 VYEDGSYTVYVFD
+1119 
-1132 STEDLMDCAVA
+1132 
-1143 RQ
+1143 

>member
-209 ILEITDRFQKDAK
+209 ILEITDRFQNDAK
-222 IVKVAAKE
+222 LVKVAAQE

-470 SGRDDG
+470 SGRGDG

-481 GRGDGSLAVKTGN
+481 GRGDGRRRFGR
-494 AEDSAAVTEIA
+494 EDGEH
-505 ETMAAPVSVRTEDAA
+505 
-520 EMKTVR
+520 
-526 MEENGAAVTKR
+526 R
-537 RLTANTLGTERR
+537 RFGRGDRDRR
-549 EKRKRERNGKSRAS
+549 EDGSTGSGESRRRRRSDSREDGRKWNDRDRKNADRKPPADRAEREEKKRKKREEPGIGNSFPKRKRS
-563 VTASPREN
+563 
-571 DLNLMRKLVDLPQK
+571 
-585 PQLCFCGKSCIV
+585 
-597 REECIGN
+597 
-604 NRKVCGMKTLKKQI
+604 
-618 PYILLG
+618 
-624 ATLLLLLGLNIISQD
+624 
-639 HWLDSDMAAEMIF
+639 
-652 SRILSE
+652 
-658 EHHIF
+658 
-663 STTNWYYSTE
+663 
-673 FRVLYTQLIM
+673 
-683 GPLFRICSNWH
+683 
-694 VIRTITNLVFY
+694 
-705 GLMLASYYYFM
+705 
-716 KPLKVSRGLTVLSS
+716 
-730 CLLLLPF
+730 
-737 SETMMTHMQMGNTYM
+737 
-752 SHVILVLWF
+752 
-761 FGMYLRLCSGEYH
+761 
-774 AKRKVSLWIFYVL
+774 
-787 LAIVCGMS
+787 
-795 GVRYLLALQCPLVL
+795 
-809 TSFFYLLG
+809 
-817 GEEFQSFR
+817 
-825 GEMTKE
+825 
-831 HFQTLFSTDRMR
+831 
-843 YFLYSLAG
+843 
-851 AFFAVVGYG
+851 
-860 INVVFI
+860 
-866 SHKYVFQT
+866 
-874 YGATNF
+874 
-880 IALYHGVLFD
+880 
-890 RIQNAVGCLLML
+890 
-902 FGYIPDKGFL
+902 
-912 SLRGVVTMAAFVLL
+912 
-926 GIYGY
+926 
-931 VTVKSGKMQ
+931 
-940 RVTGFRSLITLFL
+940 
-953 KVSFVLNLFVFIFT
+953 
-967 TSTMVPRYYITIFI
+967 
-981 FALPVLCFYLE
+981 
-992 EEKMPFDRFAVA
+992 
-1004 ALLTIC
+1004 
-1010 LILGTGKTV
+1010 
-1019 MSFLTVDKNETK
+1019 
-1031 RPVAEFL
+1031 
-1038 AGNGYD
+1038 
-1044 FGFATYNNANII
+1044 
-1056 TELTN
+1056 
-1061 GEVEIGNIGD
+1061 
-1071 PEHLEYFKWSS
+1071 
-1082 PMKYYEEGYHAGE
+1082 
-1095 TFLLLTAEECAEYAE
+1095 
-1110 APALNQGEK
+1110 
-1119 VYEDGSYTVYVFD
+1119 
-1132 STEDLMDCAVA
+1132 
-1143 RQ
+1143 

>member
-1 MSYFLENEEV
+1 MSYFLENEEA
-11 EKVEE
+11 
-16 VKEQDGIAS
+16 VKEQEILQDETSVQQENEQDGIAS

-150 RVMDHMRRRTIK
+150 RVMDHMRRHTIK

-222 IVKVAAKE
+222 LVKVAAKE

-272 KVDELSDL
+272 KVDELADL
-280 LKEQGFQAE
+280 LKQQGFQAE

-299 RDAVMKR
+299 RDVAMNR
-306 FRNGGTSI
+306 FRNGGASI

-470 SGRDDG
+470 SGRGDG

-481 GRGDGSLAVKTGN
+481 GRGDGRRRFGRGDNGRDGARRRFGRDDSAGCEDSRDAENSRFGRSDRRRRDNGSTGS
-494 AEDSAAVTEIA
+494 AEDRRHRRSDSREDGRKWNDRDRKNADRKPSADRA
-505 ETMAAPVSVRTEDAA
+505 ER
-520 EMKTVR
+520 
-526 MEENGAAVTKR
+526 EEKKR
-537 RLTANTLGTERR
+537 KKR
-549 EKRKRERNGKSRAS
+549 EEPGIGNSFPKRKRS
-563 VTASPREN
+563 
-571 DLNLMRKLVDLPQK
+571 
-585 PQLCFCGKSCIV
+585 
-597 REECIGN
+597 
-604 NRKVCGMKTLKKQI
+604 
-618 PYILLG
+618 
-624 ATLLLLLGLNIISQD
+624 
-639 HWLDSDMAAEMIF
+639 
-652 SRILSE
+652 
-658 EHHIF
+658 
-663 STTNWYYSTE
+663 
-673 FRVLYTQLIM
+673 
-683 GPLFRICSNWH
+683 
-694 VIRTITNLVFY
+694 
-705 GLMLASYYYFM
+705 
-716 KPLKVSRGLTVLSS
+716 
-730 CLLLLPF
+730 
-737 SETMMTHMQMGNTYM
+737 
-752 SHVILVLWF
+752 
-761 FGMYLRLCSGEYH
+761 
-774 AKRKVSLWIFYVL
+774 
-787 LAIVCGMS
+787 
-795 GVRYLLALQCPLVL
+795 
-809 TSFFYLLG
+809 
-817 GEEFQSFR
+817 
-825 GEMTKE
+825 
-831 HFQTLFSTDRMR
+831 
-843 YFLYSLAG
+843 
-851 AFFAVVGYG
+851 
-860 INVVFI
+860 
-866 SHKYVFQT
+866 
-874 YGATNF
+874 
-880 IALYHGVLFD
+880 
-890 RIQNAVGCLLML
+890 
-902 FGYIPDKGFL
+902 
-912 SLRGVVTMAAFVLL
+912 
-926 GIYGY
+926 
-931 VTVKSGKMQ
+931 
-940 RVTGFRSLITLFL
+940 
-953 KVSFVLNLFVFIFT
+953 
-967 TSTMVPRYYITIFI
+967 
-981 FALPVLCFYLE
+981 
-992 EEKMPFDRFAVA
+992 
-1004 ALLTIC
+1004 
-1010 LILGTGKTV
+1010 
-1019 MSFLTVDKNETK
+1019 
-1031 RPVAEFL
+1031 
-1038 AGNGYD
+1038 
-1044 FGFATYNNANII
+1044 
-1056 TELTN
+1056 
-1061 GEVEIGNIGD
+1061 
-1071 PEHLEYFKWSS
+1071 
-1082 PMKYYEEGYHAGE
+1082 
-1095 TFLLLTAEECAEYAE
+1095 
-1110 APALNQGEK
+1110 
-1119 VYEDGSYTVYVFD
+1119 
-1132 STEDLMDCAVA
+1132 
-1143 RQ
+1143 

>member
-1 MSYFLENEEV
+1 MSYFLKNEEV
-11 EKVEE
+11 NEEVEE

-209 ILEITDRFQKDAK
+209 ILEITDRFQNDAK
-222 IVKVAAKE
+222 LVKVAAQE

-241 RVKNQDKDAAC
+241 RVKNQDKDAAS

-470 SGRDDG
+470 SGRGDG
-476 EGRSF
+476 EGRGF
-481 GRGDGSLAVKTGN
+481 GRGDGRRKLGREDGDRRRFGRSDRDRRDDGSTGSGEGRRRRRDENREDGRKWGGHEDGRKWTGRNRKN
-494 AEDSAAVTEIA
+494 ADGK
-505 ETMAAPVSVRTEDAA
+505 PSVERVGREA
-520 EMKTVR
+520 KKR
-526 MEENGAAVTKR
+526 KKQEEPGIGNSFP
-537 RLTANTLGTERR
+537 
-549 EKRKRERNGKSRAS
+549 KRKR
-563 VTASPREN
+563 
-571 DLNLMRKLVDLPQK
+571 
-585 PQLCFCGKSCIV
+585 
-597 REECIGN
+597 
-604 NRKVCGMKTLKKQI
+604 
-618 PYILLG
+618 
-624 ATLLLLLGLNIISQD
+624 
-639 HWLDSDMAAEMIF
+639 
-652 SRILSE
+652 
-658 EHHIF
+658 
-663 STTNWYYSTE
+663 
-673 FRVLYTQLIM
+673 
-683 GPLFRICSNWH
+683 
-694 VIRTITNLVFY
+694 
-705 GLMLASYYYFM
+705 
-716 KPLKVSRGLTVLSS
+716 
-730 CLLLLPF
+730 
-737 SETMMTHMQMGNTYM
+737 
-752 SHVILVLWF
+752 
-761 FGMYLRLCSGEYH
+761 
-774 AKRKVSLWIFYVL
+774 
-787 LAIVCGMS
+787 
-795 GVRYLLALQCPLVL
+795 
-809 TSFFYLLG
+809 
-817 GEEFQSFR
+817 
-825 GEMTKE
+825 
-831 HFQTLFSTDRMR
+831 
-843 YFLYSLAG
+843 
-851 AFFAVVGYG
+851 
-860 INVVFI
+860 
-866 SHKYVFQT
+866 
-874 YGATNF
+874 
-880 IALYHGVLFD
+880 
-890 RIQNAVGCLLML
+890 
-902 FGYIPDKGFL
+902 
-912 SLRGVVTMAAFVLL
+912 
-926 GIYGY
+926 
-931 VTVKSGKMQ
+931 
-940 RVTGFRSLITLFL
+940 
-953 KVSFVLNLFVFIFT
+953 
-967 TSTMVPRYYITIFI
+967 
-981 FALPVLCFYLE
+981 
-992 EEKMPFDRFAVA
+992 
-1004 ALLTIC
+1004 
-1010 LILGTGKTV
+1010 
-1019 MSFLTVDKNETK
+1019 
-1031 RPVAEFL
+1031 
-1038 AGNGYD
+1038 
-1044 FGFATYNNANII
+1044 
-1056 TELTN
+1056 
-1061 GEVEIGNIGD
+1061 
-1071 PEHLEYFKWSS
+1071 
-1082 PMKYYEEGYHAGE
+1082 
-1095 TFLLLTAEECAEYAE
+1095 
-1110 APALNQGEK
+1110 
-1119 VYEDGSYTVYVFD
+1119 
-1132 STEDLMDCAVA
+1132 
-1143 RQ
+1143 

>member
-209 ILEITDRFQKDAK
+209 ILEITDRFQNDAK
-222 IVKVAAKE
+222 LVKVAAQE

-306 FRNGGTSI
+306 FRNGGTSV

-470 SGRDDG
+470 SGRGDG

-481 GRGDGSLAVKTGN
+481 GRGDG
-494 AEDSAAVTEIA
+494 
-505 ETMAAPVSVRTEDAA
+505 
-520 EMKTVR
+520 
-526 MEENGAAVTKR
+526 R
-537 RLTANTLGTERR
+537 RRFGRGDRDRR
-549 EKRKRERNGKSRAS
+549 EDGSTGSGEGRRRRRSDSREDGRKWNDRDRKNADRKPSAERAEREAKKRKKREEPGIGNSFPKRKRS
-563 VTASPREN
+563 
-571 DLNLMRKLVDLPQK
+571 
-585 PQLCFCGKSCIV
+585 
-597 REECIGN
+597 
-604 NRKVCGMKTLKKQI
+604 
-618 PYILLG
+618 
-624 ATLLLLLGLNIISQD
+624 
-639 HWLDSDMAAEMIF
+639 
-652 SRILSE
+652 
-658 EHHIF
+658 
-663 STTNWYYSTE
+663 
-673 FRVLYTQLIM
+673 
-683 GPLFRICSNWH
+683 
-694 VIRTITNLVFY
+694 
-705 GLMLASYYYFM
+705 
-716 KPLKVSRGLTVLSS
+716 
-730 CLLLLPF
+730 
-737 SETMMTHMQMGNTYM
+737 
-752 SHVILVLWF
+752 
-761 FGMYLRLCSGEYH
+761 
-774 AKRKVSLWIFYVL
+774 
-787 LAIVCGMS
+787 
-795 GVRYLLALQCPLVL
+795 
-809 TSFFYLLG
+809 
-817 GEEFQSFR
+817 
-825 GEMTKE
+825 
-831 HFQTLFSTDRMR
+831 
-843 YFLYSLAG
+843 
-851 AFFAVVGYG
+851 
-860 INVVFI
+860 
-866 SHKYVFQT
+866 
-874 YGATNF
+874 
-880 IALYHGVLFD
+880 
-890 RIQNAVGCLLML
+890 
-902 FGYIPDKGFL
+902 
-912 SLRGVVTMAAFVLL
+912 
-926 GIYGY
+926 
-931 VTVKSGKMQ
+931 
-940 RVTGFRSLITLFL
+940 
-953 KVSFVLNLFVFIFT
+953 
-967 TSTMVPRYYITIFI
+967 
-981 FALPVLCFYLE
+981 
-992 EEKMPFDRFAVA
+992 
-1004 ALLTIC
+1004 
-1010 LILGTGKTV
+1010 
-1019 MSFLTVDKNETK
+1019 
-1031 RPVAEFL
+1031 
-1038 AGNGYD
+1038 
-1044 FGFATYNNANII
+1044 
-1056 TELTN
+1056 
-1061 GEVEIGNIGD
+1061 
-1071 PEHLEYFKWSS
+1071 
-1082 PMKYYEEGYHAGE
+1082 
-1095 TFLLLTAEECAEYAE
+1095 
-1110 APALNQGEK
+1110 
-1119 VYEDGSYTVYVFD
+1119 
-1132 STEDLMDCAVA
+1132 
-1143 RQ
+1143 

>member
-11 EKVEE
+11 NEAVEE
-16 VKEQDGIAS
+16 VKAQDGIAS

-108 EELRKIAKYMHGI
+108 AELRKIAKYMHGI

-260 PKLTLIF
+260 PKLTLIC

-272 KVDELSDL
+272 KVDELADL
-280 LKEQGFQAE
+280 LKQQGFQAE

-299 RDAVMKR
+299 RDVAMNR
-306 FRNGGTSI
+306 FRNGGASI

-361 FTFANSREIYKI
+361 FTFANSREIGKI

-414 DIELMK
+414 DVELMK

-445 VGDKGEEIAADEY
+445 VGDKGEEIAVDDY
-458 TKRGNRFGDRGR
+458 VQRRGRFGEKGR
-470 SGRDDG
+470 FGRNDG
-476 EGRSF
+476 EGRGF
-481 GRGDGSLAVKTGN
+481 GRGDGRRRFSR
-494 AEDSAAVTEIA
+494 EDGDRRRFGRGDRDRRDDDNTVSGENRRHR
-505 ETMAAPVSVRTEDAA
+505 ETRTAR
-520 EMKTVR
+520 T
-526 MEENGAAVTKR
+526 EENGAAATKR
-537 RLTANTLGTERR
+537 QRTVNTPGTERR
-549 EKRKRERNGKSRAS
+549 EK
-563 VTASPREN
+563 
-571 DLNLMRKLVDLPQK
+571 
-585 PQLCFCGKSCIV
+585 
-597 REECIGN
+597 
-604 NRKVCGMKTLKKQI
+604 
-618 PYILLG
+618 
-624 ATLLLLLGLNIISQD
+624 
-639 HWLDSDMAAEMIF
+639 
-652 SRILSE
+652 
-658 EHHIF
+658 
-663 STTNWYYSTE
+663 
-673 FRVLYTQLIM
+673 
-683 GPLFRICSNWH
+683 
-694 VIRTITNLVFY
+694 
-705 GLMLASYYYFM
+705 
-716 KPLKVSRGLTVLSS
+716 
-730 CLLLLPF
+730 
-737 SETMMTHMQMGNTYM
+737 
-752 SHVILVLWF
+752 
-761 FGMYLRLCSGEYH
+761 
-774 AKRKVSLWIFYVL
+774 
-787 LAIVCGMS
+787 
-795 GVRYLLALQCPLVL
+795 
-809 TSFFYLLG
+809 
-817 GEEFQSFR
+817 
-825 GEMTKE
+825 
-831 HFQTLFSTDRMR
+831 
-843 YFLYSLAG
+843 
-851 AFFAVVGYG
+851 
-860 INVVFI
+860 
-866 SHKYVFQT
+866 
-874 YGATNF
+874 
-880 IALYHGVLFD
+880 
-890 RIQNAVGCLLML
+890 
-902 FGYIPDKGFL
+902 
-912 SLRGVVTMAAFVLL
+912 
-926 GIYGY
+926 
-931 VTVKSGKMQ
+931 
-940 RVTGFRSLITLFL
+940 
-953 KVSFVLNLFVFIFT
+953 
-967 TSTMVPRYYITIFI
+967 
-981 FALPVLCFYLE
+981 
-992 EEKMPFDRFAVA
+992 
-1004 ALLTIC
+1004 
-1010 LILGTGKTV
+1010 
-1019 MSFLTVDKNETK
+1019 
-1031 RPVAEFL
+1031 
-1038 AGNGYD
+1038 
-1044 FGFATYNNANII
+1044 
-1056 TELTN
+1056 
-1061 GEVEIGNIGD
+1061 
-1071 PEHLEYFKWSS
+1071 
-1082 PMKYYEEGYHAGE
+1082 
-1095 TFLLLTAEECAEYAE
+1095 
-1110 APALNQGEK
+1110 
-1119 VYEDGSYTVYVFD
+1119 
-1132 STEDLMDCAVA
+1132 
-1143 RQ
+1143 

>member
-11 EKVEE
+11 NEAVEE
-16 VKEQDGIAS
+16 VKAQDGIAS

-209 ILEITDRFQKDAK
+209 ILEITDRFQNDAK
-222 IVKVAAKE
+222 LVKVAAQE

-481 GRGDGSLAVKTGN
+481 GRGDGRRRFGRGDRDRRDNGSTGSGEDRRRRRSDSREDGRKWNDRDRKN
-494 AEDSAAVTEIA
+494 ADRKLSAERA
-505 ETMAAPVSVRTEDAA
+505 EREAKKR
-520 EMKTVR
+520 KKR
-526 MEENGAAVTKR
+526 EEPGIGNSFP
-537 RLTANTLGTERR
+537 
-549 EKRKRERNGKSRAS
+549 KRKRS
-563 VTASPREN
+563 
-571 DLNLMRKLVDLPQK
+571 
-585 PQLCFCGKSCIV
+585 
-597 REECIGN
+597 
-604 NRKVCGMKTLKKQI
+604 
-618 PYILLG
+618 
-624 ATLLLLLGLNIISQD
+624 
-639 HWLDSDMAAEMIF
+639 
-652 SRILSE
+652 
-658 EHHIF
+658 
-663 STTNWYYSTE
+663 
-673 FRVLYTQLIM
+673 
-683 GPLFRICSNWH
+683 
-694 VIRTITNLVFY
+694 
-705 GLMLASYYYFM
+705 
-716 KPLKVSRGLTVLSS
+716 
-730 CLLLLPF
+730 
-737 SETMMTHMQMGNTYM
+737 
-752 SHVILVLWF
+752 
-761 FGMYLRLCSGEYH
+761 
-774 AKRKVSLWIFYVL
+774 
-787 LAIVCGMS
+787 
-795 GVRYLLALQCPLVL
+795 
-809 TSFFYLLG
+809 
-817 GEEFQSFR
+817 
-825 GEMTKE
+825 
-831 HFQTLFSTDRMR
+831 
-843 YFLYSLAG
+843 
-851 AFFAVVGYG
+851 
-860 INVVFI
+860 
-866 SHKYVFQT
+866 
-874 YGATNF
+874 
-880 IALYHGVLFD
+880 
-890 RIQNAVGCLLML
+890 
-902 FGYIPDKGFL
+902 
-912 SLRGVVTMAAFVLL
+912 
-926 GIYGY
+926 
-931 VTVKSGKMQ
+931 
-940 RVTGFRSLITLFL
+940 
-953 KVSFVLNLFVFIFT
+953 
-967 TSTMVPRYYITIFI
+967 
-981 FALPVLCFYLE
+981 
-992 EEKMPFDRFAVA
+992 
-1004 ALLTIC
+1004 
-1010 LILGTGKTV
+1010 
-1019 MSFLTVDKNETK
+1019 
-1031 RPVAEFL
+1031 
-1038 AGNGYD
+1038 
-1044 FGFATYNNANII
+1044 
-1056 TELTN
+1056 
-1061 GEVEIGNIGD
+1061 
-1071 PEHLEYFKWSS
+1071 
-1082 PMKYYEEGYHAGE
+1082 
-1095 TFLLLTAEECAEYAE
+1095 
-1110 APALNQGEK
+1110 
-1119 VYEDGSYTVYVFD
+1119 
-1132 STEDLMDCAVA
+1132 
-1143 RQ
+1143 

>member
-1 MSYFLENEEV
+1 MSYFLENEEA
-11 EKVEE
+11 
-16 VKEQDGIAS
+16 VKEQEILQDETSVQQENEQDGIAS

-209 ILEITDRFQKDAK
+209 ILEITDRFQNDAK
-222 IVKVAAKE
+222 LVKVAAQE

-241 RVKNQDKDAAC
+241 CVKNQDKDAAC

-470 SGRDDG
+470 SGRGDG

-481 GRGDGSLAVKTGN
+481 GRGDGRRRFGR
-494 AEDSAAVTEIA
+494 ED
-505 ETMAAPVSVRTEDAA
+505 
-520 EMKTVR
+520 
-526 MEENGAAVTKR
+526 G
-537 RLTANTLGTERR
+537 ERR
-549 EKRKRERNGKSRAS
+549 RFG
-563 VTASPREN
+563 
-571 DLNLMRKLVDLPQK
+571 
-585 PQLCFCGKSCIV
+585 
-597 REECIGN
+597 
-604 NRKVCGMKTLKKQI
+604 
-618 PYILLG
+618 
-624 ATLLLLLGLNIISQD
+624 
-639 HWLDSDMAAEMIF
+639 
-652 SRILSE
+652 
-658 EHHIF
+658 
-663 STTNWYYSTE
+663 
-673 FRVLYTQLIM
+673 
-683 GPLFRICSNWH
+683 
-694 VIRTITNLVFY
+694 
-705 GLMLASYYYFM
+705 
-716 KPLKVSRGLTVLSS
+716 RG
-730 CLLLLPF
+730 
-737 SETMMTHMQMGNTYM
+737 
-752 SHVILVLWF
+752 
-761 FGMYLRLCSGEYH
+761 
-774 AKRKVSLWIFYVL
+774 
-787 LAIVCGMS
+787 
-795 GVRYLLALQCPLVL
+795 
-809 TSFFYLLG
+809 
-817 GEEFQSFR
+817 
-825 GEMTKE
+825 
-831 HFQTLFSTDRMR
+831 DR
-843 YFLYSLAG
+843 
-851 AFFAVVGYG
+851 
-860 INVVFI
+860 
-866 SHKYVFQT
+866 
-874 YGATNF
+874 
-880 IALYHGVLFD
+880 D
-890 RIQNAVGCLLML
+890 R
-902 FGYIPDKGFL
+902 
-912 SLRGVVTMAAFVLL
+912 R
-926 GIYGY
+926 
-931 VTVKSGKMQ
+931 
-940 RVTGFRSLITLFL
+940 
-953 KVSFVLNLFVFIFT
+953 
-967 TSTMVPRYYITIFI
+967 
-981 FALPVLCFYLE
+981 
-992 EEKMPFDRFAVA
+992 
-1004 ALLTIC
+1004 
-1010 LILGTGKTV
+1010 
-1019 MSFLTVDKNETK
+1019 
-1031 RPVAEFL
+1031 
-1038 AGNGYD
+1038 
-1044 FGFATYNNANII
+1044 
-1056 TELTN
+1056 
-1061 GEVEIGNIGD
+1061 
-1071 PEHLEYFKWSS
+1071 
-1082 PMKYYEEGYHAGE
+1082 
-1095 TFLLLTAEECAEYAE
+1095 
-1110 APALNQGEK
+1110 
-1119 VYEDGSYTVYVFD
+1119 EDGSTGSGEGRRRRRSD
-1132 STEDLMDCAVA
+1132 SREDGRKWNDRDRKNADRKPSA
-1143 RQ
+1143 ERAEREAKKRKKREEPGIGNSFPKRKQS